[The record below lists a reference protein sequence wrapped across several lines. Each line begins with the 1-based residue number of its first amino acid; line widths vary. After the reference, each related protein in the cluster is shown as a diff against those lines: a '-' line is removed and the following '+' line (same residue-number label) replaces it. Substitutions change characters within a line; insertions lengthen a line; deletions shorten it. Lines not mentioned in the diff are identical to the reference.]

1 MATNLLKEL
10 GEATGIGHEVVYVIK
25 LHGGNRRKLNMAVV
39 AEFIPMISLKELR
52 TGTIESTLG
61 RNELKARV
69 PLDEFLEIAK
79 VLGCETDFSTGVRV
93 IARGDERYVRLM
105 VYSAVR
111 RFIRS
116 PYKAFEF
123 RSLVKNLPFLEVIYW
138 AAMFRKYAAVHGPR
152 GLRRPAE
159 AFKLAYGLD

>member
-1 MATNLLKEL
+1 MNTDVLE
-10 GEATGIGHEVVYVIK
+10 GIREQTGVQVEVVYVVK
-25 LHGGNRRKLNMAVV
+25 LHGENRTKPEMAV
-39 AEFIPMISLKELR
+39 AEFIPLISVKELR
-52 TGTIESTLG
+52 TGTIESSFG
-61 RNELKARV
+61 RNELKAKV
-69 PLDEFLEIAK
+69 PRNEFLEIAK
-79 VLGCETDFSTGVRV
+79 VLGCEADFSMGVRV
-93 IARGDERYVRLM
+93 IARGNERYVRLM

-116 PYKAFEF
+116 AYKTFEF

-138 AAMFRKYAAVHGPR
+138 AAMFRRYAAVHGLR

>member
-1 MATNLLKEL
+1 MDANPLK
-10 GEATGIGHEVVYVIK
+10 GISETAGIHHEVVYVIK
-25 LHGGNRRKLNMAVV
+25 LNGGYQSKLNGTRV
-39 AEFIPMISLKELR
+39 AEFIPMICLKELR
-52 TGTIESTLG
+52 TGTTESMMG
-61 RNELKARV
+61 RDELKARV
-69 PLDEFLEIAK
+69 PMNEFMEMAK
-79 VLGCETDFSTGVRV
+79 AFGCEVDFSKEMRV

-111 RFIRS
+111 GFIRS
-116 PYKAFEF
+116 AYKAFEF

-138 AAMFRKYAAVHGPR
+138 AAMFRRYATIHGLR